1 MIQAAAANAEASTT
15 PNPINFP
22 GEDASG
28 KVPVGD
34 NSEGE
39 DGDGGDGA
47 SGDGASGDGGFGGGG
62 QGDGGFSGGGGG
74 GSLIV
79 PVIVDPTTEPNPK

>member
-1 MIQAAAANAEASTT
+1 MIQSAASNAEASTT

-22 GEDASG
+22 GETPNG
-28 KVPVGD
+28 TVPLGNNNAQD
-34 NSEGE
+34 SEQG
-39 DGDGGDGA
+39 
-47 SGDGASGDGGFGGGG
+47 GASGDGGFGGGG

-79 PVIVDPTTEPNPK
+79 VTPIIVDPTTKTNPN

>member
-47 SGDGASGDGGFGGGG
+47 SGDGGFGGGG

-74 GSLIV
+74 GSVIV
-79 PVIVDPTTEPNPK
+79 NPPVIVDPVSPTNSR